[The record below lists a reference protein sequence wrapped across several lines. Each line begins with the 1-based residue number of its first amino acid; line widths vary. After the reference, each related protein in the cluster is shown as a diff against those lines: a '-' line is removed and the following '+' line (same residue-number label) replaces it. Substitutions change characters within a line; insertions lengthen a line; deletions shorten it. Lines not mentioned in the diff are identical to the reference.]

1 MIVIDT
7 KQLRI
12 PCKDAQPEQV
22 KEIIQKLEAELSQHK
37 NGIGLSAN
45 QIGIDAKVAIIR
57 IPDKE
62 KIDLINPKIVEHSK
76 EIVFYKEGCLS
87 LPDQKKE
94 VTTQRYEQIT
104 IENGFD
110 GAKYVLYGIEAIVA
124 QHEIGHL
131 EGRLILD
138 EKAQPYQRPERKIG
152 RNERC
157 GVCGVKYKKHT
168 NPNHGFVP
176 KEETD

>member
-1 MIVIDT
+1 MIVTDT
-7 KQLRI
+7 KQLLI
-12 PCKDAQPEQV
+12 SCKNVQPEQA
-22 KEIIQKLEAELSQHK
+22 KEIIQKLEKELVLHK

-94 VTTQRYEQIT
+94 ITIQRYEQIT

-110 GAKYVLYGIEAIVA
+110 RTKYVLYGMEAIA
-124 QHEIGHL
+124 CQHEIDHL
-131 EGRLILD
+131 NGLLITD
-138 EKAQPYQRPERKIG
+138 KQAKPYARPERKIG

-157 GVCGVKYKKHT
+157 KVCDMKYKKHT
-168 NPNHGFVP
+168 NSNHGFIP
-176 KEETD
+176 KEGE

>member
-1 MIVIDT
+1 
-7 KQLRI
+7 
-12 PCKDAQPEQV
+12 
-22 KEIIQKLEAELSQHK
+22 
-37 NGIGLSAN
+37 
-45 QIGIDAKVAIIR
+45 
-57 IPDKE
+57 
-62 KIDLINPKIVEHSK
+62 
-76 EIVFYKEGCLS
+76 VFYKEGCLS

-110 GAKYVLYGIEAIVA
+110 KAKYVLFGAEAIVA

-138 EKAQPYQRPERKIG
+138 EKAQPYKRPERKIG

-157 GVCGVKYKKHT
+157 KVCDLKYKRHA
-168 NPNHGFVP
+168 NSNHGFVP
-176 KEETD
+176 KEGE

>member
-1 MIVIDT
+1 VIVTDI
-7 KQLRI
+7 KLLRR
-12 PCKDAQPEQV
+12 PCKDVKPEQV
-22 KEIIQKLEAELSQHK
+22 KEIIQKLEAELAQHK
-37 NGIGLSAN
+37 NGIGLAAN

-57 IPDKE
+57 IPNKE
-62 KIDLINPKIVEHSK
+62 KIDLINPKIIEHSK

-87 LPDQKKE
+87 LSDQKKE

-110 GAKYVLYGIEAIVA
+110 KAKYVLFGAEAIVA

-138 EKAQPYQRPERKIG
+138 EKAQPYKRPERKIG

-157 GVCGVKYKKHT
+157 KVCDLKYKRHIDS
-168 NPNHGFVP
+168 NHGFIP
-176 KEETD
+176 KEGE